1 MMPETTID
9 RATPVFVA
17 RALTKIYQMGE
28 VRVDALRGIDFDL
41 ELGHQTGQ
49 EAEVVSGLSEGTRV
63 VLRPRRSTRGRR
75 REAGESRA
83 DGGRGH
89 ARAPSD

>member
-28 VRVDALRGIDFDL
+28 VRVDAFRGIDFDL

-49 EAEVVSGLSEGTRV
+49 EARSRIGPVRRHACRPSPGITR
-63 VLRPRRSTRGRR
+63 
-75 REAGESRA
+75 
-83 DGGRGH
+83 
-89 ARAPSD
+89 